1 MYQLKLIQDEI
12 EELREFVSTELAT
25 TGSVVPISASFANVS
40 QSIFSGDKNAL
51 ASRVDMNET
60 KLSSFNIGDS
70 AQGLLFT
77 TGSKGKS
84 TLLTIQV
91 GKSIFQ
97 LTSIT

>member
-1 MYQLKLIQDEI
+1 LSTINFYEFAPIMYQLKLVQDEI

-25 TGSVVPISASFANVS
+25 TGSVSPVLESLNTF
-40 QSIFSGDKNAL
+40 
-51 ASRVDMNET
+51 T
-60 KLSSFNIGDS
+60 SSLNIDSS